1 MKKKVILNECWAR
14 DGLQN
19 QSKFVETIDKLKVI
33 LKIIDA
39 GFTRI
44 EATSFSHPK
53 YVPQFQDSEELL
65 SMLPHLEGVEF
76 KTTCVNKKALLRAI
90 DAKHKGYPMDEI
102 SFVMAASEAYNKINV
117 KMDNETL
124 LGVIS
129 ENIDLAIEEQFNSV
143 LVSLSTAF
151 GCEYQGEVKV
161 ETLLSLV
168 DTFSQKGIKR
178 FSISDTMGVA
188 NPEQSYEV
196 FSKLLTTYPELNF
209 VAHFHDTKGWGIA
222 NCYAALQAGV
232 THFDVS
238 LGGIGGPP
246 AERITD
252 RSKATGNV
260 CTEDFV
266 TMLHAMGYETGIDT
280 EKMMEAGRLSEEL
293 LGPQRSN
300 TLLRV

>member
-19 QSKFVETIDKLKVI
+19 QSKFVETEDKLKVI
-33 LKIIDA
+33 LKIVEA

-53 YVPQFQDSEELL
+53 YVPQFKDSEELL
-65 SMLPHLEGVEF
+65 SLLPHIEGVEF
-76 KTTCVNKKALLRAI
+76 KTTCVNRKALQRAI

-102 SFVMAASEAYNKINV
+102 SFVMAASDAYNKINV

-168 DTFSQKGIKR
+168 DIFSQKGIKR

-188 NPEQSYEV
+188 NPDQSYEV

-260 CTEDFV
+260 CTEDYV
-266 TMLHAMGYETGIDT
+266 TMLHAMGYETGIST
-280 EKMMEAGRLSEEL
+280 EKMMEAGRMSEEL
-293 LGPQRSN
+293 LGTQRSN